1 MKIRVTE
8 MPEKPI
14 YCLFAETG
22 WCAGERIVYCRL
34 DEYANRCIDVSNCMY
49 LDDGKEKED

>member
-34 DEYANRCIDVSNCMY
+34 DEYANRCIDVSNCIY
-49 LDDGKEKED
+49 LDDGKEQEE